1 VARVPGARVLIVGA
15 GPAGAGLALALAHR
29 GQGHV
34 ELVEAAPEA
43 LGRFRGEG
51 LMPSGLEALERL
63 EAWPLPDA
71 VPHRPL
77 SGWSFQLEGRP
88 LFDVAEPFGAGPA
101 CHLIDQPS
109 LLQHLLTRAEA
120 AGCRLH
126 LGQAVVALV
135 RDRGR
140 VSGVELADGRRLEA
154 DLVVACDGRS
164 STLRRLAGLPLEEEA
179 DPLRVLWFRLKGPAT
194 EAIAAELGGRFVT
207 VIGGGDSWGL
217 FASTRGG
224 LQLGWLESVTESGA
238 GGAPAP
244 PANPR
249 AWRER
254 WASVAPPA
262 LASRLRQLEDGDAEG
277 PLRLTVKVGLA
288 PCWHA
293 PGLLLLGDAAHP
305 MSPLRAQGLN
315 MALRDAVVAGGC
327 LGPALATADAAALDA
342 AAASVTAARL
352 SEIRAVQADQ
362 RREAERAELLRS
374 QGWLRA
380 LLSALAPWAGPVIA
394 HRWVREQDRLRQGLP
409 LP

>member
-1 VARVPGARVLIVGA
+1 MARVPGARVLIVGA

-179 DPLRVLWFRLKGPAT
+179 DPLRVLWFRLSGPAGDVGLT
-194 EAIAAELGGRFVT
+194 AADMPLLWKGARPLAFLRTSPLAGGTRVESLVLNWDLASSTAARTAAVVVMLQRFVER
-207 VIGGGDSWGL
+207 V
-217 FASTRGG
+217 
-224 LQLGWLESVTESGA
+224 
-238 GGAPAP
+238 
-244 PANPR
+244 
-249 AWRER
+249 RER
-254 WASVAPPA
+254 IPRGWADNFETGQAIPLPDGRQTRAP
-262 LASRLRQLEDGDAEG
+262 E
-277 PLRLTVKVGLA
+277 
-288 PCWHA
+288 A
-293 PGLLLLGDAAHP
+293 PGFFAVPLPLITGTVRQAVTGAAHFADARECDFRDAAP
-305 MSPLRAQGLN
+305 VDTLDAVRMERITKRAVEDPWA
-315 MALRDAVVAGGC
+315 ALWVAVVA
-327 LGPALATADAAALDA
+327 AALLVA
-342 AAASVTAARL
+342 W
-352 SEIRAVQADQ
+352 
-362 RREAERAELLRS
+362 
-374 QGWLRA
+374 GWNRK
-380 LLSALAPWAGPVIA
+380 P
-394 HRWVREQDRLRQGLP
+394 
-409 LP
+409 